1 MVLTPSPSLSSLRTP
16 ATATRP
22 ADVTAAPFP
31 RDAAAAAA
39 RCAVEEALGE
49 TGRVL
54 EAAVADALE
63 RHDVA
68 AVLHLI
74 DVAFALLLRLW
85 ARPSGGCGEG
95 GGGFYRCEASG
106 DEEGGGKRRK
116 TEWEEGNVT
125 ATAHCQ
131 LCHDGVSGLCELSS
145 WMTCVW
151 KEIVEGVLERCQD
164 DSTKCTHGLLI
175 ES

>member
-1 MVLTPSPSLSSLRTP
+1 M
-16 ATATRP
+16 
-22 ADVTAAPFP
+22 
-31 RDAAAAAA
+31 
-39 RCAVEEALGE
+39 EEALGE

-54 EAAVADALE
+54 EAAVAGALE

-68 AVLHLI
+68 AVLHLV

-85 ARPSGGCGEG
+85 ARPSGGGGERG
-95 GGGFYRCEASG
+95 GGVYRCEASG

-131 LCHDGVSGLCELSS
+131 LCHDGVDGLCELSS
-145 WMTCVW
+145 WMTSVW

-164 DSTKCTHGLLI
+164 DSTKCTHGLLV

>member
-1 MVLTPSPSLSSLRTP
+1 M
-16 ATATRP
+16 
-22 ADVTAAPFP
+22 
-31 RDAAAAAA
+31 
-39 RCAVEEALGE
+39 
-49 TGRVL
+49 L
-54 EAAVADALE
+54 EAAVAGALE

-68 AVLHLI
+68 AVLYLV

-85 ARPSGGCGEG
+85 ARPSGGGGEG
-95 GGGFYRCEASG
+95 RGGGSRCEARG
-106 DEEGGGKRRK
+106 DDEGGGKRRK

-131 LCHDGVSGLCELSS
+131 LCHEGVDGLCELSS
-145 WMTCVW
+145 CMTCVW

-164 DSTKCTHGLLI
+164 RQMRCTHGLLV

>member
-1 MVLTPSPSLSSLRTP
+1 VVLTPSPSLSSLRTP

-54 EAAVADALE
+54 EAAVAGALE